1 MLDSQGEETRD
12 AQETRELQ
20 GAREKGVPHS
30 TLTVQPL
37 CDCASTSS
45 SFVVFTCPK
54 CMGVALRALEEVVR
68 GEKGFF

>member
-12 AQETRELQ
+12 AAERPDRSSE
-20 GAREKGVPHS
+20 GAREKNIV
-30 TLTVQPL
+30 VQPL
-37 CDCASTSS
+37 CDCSSSSS

-54 CMGVALRALEEVVR
+54 CMGVALRALEEVFR